1 MTGGQ
6 AADAGGEKG
15 NWEREE
21 MEGKRSLNHFVSF
34 DFDEFVADLPLH

>member
-6 AADAGGEKG
+6 AAADAGGEKG

-21 MEGKRSLNHFVSF
+21 MEGKFEKSF
-34 DFDEFVADLPLH
+34 LQYMTENREL